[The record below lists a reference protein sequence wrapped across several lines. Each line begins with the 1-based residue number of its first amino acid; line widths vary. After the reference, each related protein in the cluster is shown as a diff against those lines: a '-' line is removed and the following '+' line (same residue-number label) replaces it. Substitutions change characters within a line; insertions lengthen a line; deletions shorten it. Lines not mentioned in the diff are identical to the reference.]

1 MRLIFKVALNGILV
15 LVPGTNPL
23 LSQEKGK
30 GLRVGHQRVEWALI
44 SLEEKL
50 IQTPLTLS
58 SQMEQ
63 CSKVLILNMRAG
75 ICQSY
80 ISVFFA
86 NFSFQDGH
94 ALLLCL
100 SGILSF

>member
-1 MRLIFKVALNGILV
+1 MRLIFKVALNGSLV
-15 LVPGTNPL
+15 LAPGTNPL
-23 LSQEKGK
+23 LSQEKGI
-30 GLRVGHQRVEWALI
+30 GLRVGHQMVEWELI

-80 ISVFFA
+80 SSVFLLIFLFKTVMLYCFA
-86 NFSFQDGH
+86 
-94 ALLLCL
+94 
-100 SGILSF
+100 

>member
-1 MRLIFKVALNGILV
+1 MRLIFKVALNGILI
-15 LVPGTNPL
+15 LAPGTNPL
-23 LSQEKGK
+23 LSQEKEK

-44 SLEEKL
+44 SLEDML

-80 ISVFFA
+80 RSVFLLIFLFKTVMLYCFA
-86 NFSFQDGH
+86 
-94 ALLLCL
+94 
-100 SGILSF
+100 